1 MQPIFACD
9 GGLILFRASIWLLA
23 QSVELLT
30 AQNEAT
36 RMVVDAMVEGING
49 LLRIVTSHEKRLSEL
64 EGS

>member
-1 MQPIFACD
+1 MTIDERIEKLTERHEA
-9 GGLILFRASIWLLA
+9 LA

-36 RMVVDAMVEGING
+36 RKVVDAMVEGING